1 MVWTPPPK
9 QSVSVLGLNSDIKT
23 KETIMKKCNTIS
35 IDLAKS
41 VFQVAV
47 INGYGKIVSNKEMPR
62 KRIFSFIASQKPSR
76 IVMEACGSSNYW
88 GRLFR
93 ELDHEVL
100 LVAAQH
106 VTPFVKGN
114 KNDANDAIAIYEAS
128 CRPNMRFVSIKSLE
142 QQDIKSIHNV
152 RQRLVNSRKNLMN
165 HARGLL
171 SEYGIIFNIGVSQLR
186 KGLVSILSGDISSKE
201 ITSTL
206 IELTK
211 EWYDELIL
219 LDKEITYKDKTIAKL
234 ARQSEAAS
242 RLMKVEGI
250 GPVIATA
257 LVGNFGE
264 KPTEFKNGRD
274 MAAILGL
281 TPNQHSS
288 GGKAKLGAISKRGD
302 KYLRTLLVN
311 GATSVIN
318 TLGNK
323 SDPKSQWLKKLLERK
338 PANKV
343 RIALANKM
351 VRIAWVIL
359 ARGETYKPELA
370 ACAAN

>member
-1 MVWTPPPK
+1 
-9 QSVSVLGLNSDIKT
+9 
-23 KETIMKKCNTIS
+23 MKKCNTIS

-41 VFQVAV
+41 VFQVAI
-47 INGYGKIVSNKEMPR
+47 INGYGKILSNKAISR
-62 KRIFSFIASQKPSR
+62 KRLLAFIAKQKKSR

-88 GRLFR
+88 GRLFQ
-93 ELDHEVL
+93 ELGHEVL

-114 KNDANDAIAIYEAS
+114 KNDANDTVAIYEAS

-142 QQDIKSIHNV
+142 QQDIQSIHRV
-152 RQRLVNSRKNLMN
+152 RQRLVDSRKNLMS

-171 SEYGIIFNIGVSQLR
+171 SEYGIIFNVGASKLR
-186 KGLVSILSGDISSKE
+186 EGLVSVFSGDIPSRE

-206 IELTK
+206 VELAK
-211 EWYDELIL
+211 EWYDEFIH
-219 LDKEITYKDKTIAKL
+219 LDEEIAYKDKTIARL

-257 LVGNFGE
+257 FVGTFGE
-264 KPTEFKNGRD
+264 KPTEFKKGRD
-274 MAAILGL
+274 MAAVLGL

-318 TLGNK
+318 ALGNK
-323 SDPKSQWLKKLLERK
+323 SDPKSQWLRKLLERK
-338 PANKV
+338 PVNKV

-351 VRIAWVIL
+351 ARIAWAIL
-359 ARGETYKPELA
+359 AKGETYNPELA
-370 ACAAN
+370 CAVNQ